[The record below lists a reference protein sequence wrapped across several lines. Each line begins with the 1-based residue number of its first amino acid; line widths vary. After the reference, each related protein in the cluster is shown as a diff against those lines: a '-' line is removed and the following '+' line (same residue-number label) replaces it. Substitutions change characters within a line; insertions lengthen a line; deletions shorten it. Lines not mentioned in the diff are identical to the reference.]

1 MSSDRKI
8 EANRRNAQKST
19 GPRTLTGKAIACM
32 NALKHGLCARKPV
45 VPGEDEAEYA
55 RFAAELV
62 DHFRPDNPV
71 RAIQVEQFIVAAWQL
86 RRVPQIRAGLIA
98 EQMRIEAASSEPT
111 HPFTMRHEG
120 YVELSRIDRH
130 QQTLER
136 TMNKALKDV
145 TTDYTDYT
153 DEGRLETRG
162 YRLEEEQEVQNE
174 PTGEE
179 LPQLVG
185 VGREGPDSG
194 IQPQASR
201 L

>member
-32 NALKHGLCARKPV
+32 NALKHGLCARKPI

-98 EQMRIEAASSEPT
+98 EQMYWQSKRTEPI
-111 HPFTMRHEG
+111 HPFAMNEEA
-120 YVELSRIDRH
+120 YKEISRIDRH

-136 TMNKALKDV
+136 TMSRAQERLEARDQRLEEEEDRLEAVGCRLQEEQEIQNEP
-145 TTDYTDYT
+145 T
-153 DEGRLETRG
+153 EGRLEARD
-162 YRLEEEQEVQNE
+162 YRLEE
-174 PTGEE
+174 P
-179 LPQLVG
+179 LRP
-185 VGREGPDSG
+185 P
-194 IQPQASR
+194 ASS

>member
-1 MSSDRKI
+1 MITDRKI

-32 NALKHGLCARKPV
+32 NALKHGLCARKPLL
-45 VPGEDEAEYA
+45 PGDDEAEYV

-86 RRVPQIRAGLIA
+86 RRVPQIRAGLLA
-98 EQMRIEAASSEPT
+98 EEMRIEAARLNPV
-111 HPFTMRHEG
+111 HPFAMSHNG

-136 TMNKALKDV
+136 TMNRAQ
-145 TTDYTDYT
+145 
-153 DEGRLETRG
+153 ERLEAEERLEARD
-162 YRLEEEQEVQNE
+162 YRLEEEQEDLQNE

-179 LPQLVG
+179 LPQLLV
-185 VGREGPDSG
+185 VVTEVCQNVPST
-194 IQPQASR
+194 
-201 L
+201 LT